1 MDQMFE
7 LRARESLIRDSPQA
21 EELVIDTPGTD
32 VEFDNVC
39 FSYPVSSHN
48 RGLNSEK
55 QRQILNGVSFKVRAG
70 STVAIVGSS
79 GSGKSTI
86 FRLLY
91 RFYEPSG
98 GKISIHNRD
107 ISRVTLG
114 SLRKKIGYLII
125 I

>member
-32 VEFDNVC
+32 IEFDNVY
-39 FSYPVSSHN
+39 FSYPVSSH

-55 QRQILNGVSFKVRAG
+55 QRQILNGVSFKVQAG

-107 ISRVTLG
+107 ISRLTLG